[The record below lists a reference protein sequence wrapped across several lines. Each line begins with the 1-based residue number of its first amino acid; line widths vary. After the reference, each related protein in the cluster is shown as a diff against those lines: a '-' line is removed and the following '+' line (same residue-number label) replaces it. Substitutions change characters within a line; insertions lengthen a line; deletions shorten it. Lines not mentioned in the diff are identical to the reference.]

1 MKQREPWQLALIPI
15 CFILIEIFAYQTFTD
30 WSRNL
35 RPPYKQLFTYSYIIL
50 AIGMWVFLFSFPVIR
65 NYNSNR
71 ELKAMISIV
80 VMAFVFAKI
89 VMGGIASID
98 YLKRLIAFASA
109 YFLPKQSTPA
119 IITDAIS
126 RSTFIRNIAIGAG
139 GTIFGLVL
147 TGATNRY
154 RYKTRFINVPLKNLP
169 TDLANLKIVQ
179 ISDIHS
185 GSFTDPAAVLKGIE
199 KINALQPDI
208 IFFTGDLVNN
218 IATEMKDYIVIF
230 SQLKAPLGVYST
242 LGNHDYGDYY
252 SWDSATDKQ
261 ANLQA
266 LKDIHAQM
274 GWQLLLNENKI
285 IKIGNTDLAIIGVE
299 NISGT
304 KGFHTY
310 GNLQQAYD
318 GTQNVAHKILL
329 SHDPSHWNTEV
340 KNNYTDIQLTL
351 SGHTHGMQF
360 GIEIPG
366 FIKWSPVKYIYT
378 QWAGLYKENNCY
390 VHVNRGF
397 GFLGYPGRIGILP
410 EISLIQFSN
419 IA

>member
-1 MKQREPWQLALIPI
+1 MKQKEPWQLVLIPV
-15 CFILIEIFAYQTFTD
+15 CLILIEIFAYQTFTD
-30 WSRNL
+30 WSKGL
-35 RPPYKQLFTYSYIIL
+35 RQPYKQIFTYSYILL
-50 AIGMWVFLFSFPVIR
+50 AIGMWVFLFSFPLIR

-71 ELKAMISIV
+71 ELKAIISII

-98 YLKRLIAFASA
+98 YLKRLIAFISA
-109 YFLPKQSTPA
+109 YFFSKQSAPA
-119 IITDAIS
+119 VVTDAIS
-126 RSTFIRNIAIGAG
+126 RSTFIRNVAVGAG

-147 TGATNRY
+147 TGAANRY
-154 RYKTRFINVPLKNLP
+154 RYKIRNVLVPIKNLP
-169 TDLANLKIVQ
+169 SDLANLKIVQ

-218 IATEMKDYIVIF
+218 IASEMQDYIQIF

-252 SWDSATDKQ
+252 SWASAADKQ

-266 LKDIHAQM
+266 LKDTHAQM
-274 GWQLLLNENKI
+274 GWQLLLNQNKI
-285 IKIGNTDLAIIGVE
+285 LKVGNTDLAIIGVE

-310 GNLQQAYD
+310 GNLQQAYE
-318 GTQNVAHKILL
+318 GTQQIAHKILL

-340 KNNYTDIQLTL
+340 KHNYNDIQLTL

-366 FIKWSPVKYIYT
+366 FIKWSPVKYIYQ
-378 QWAGLYKENNCY
+378 QWAGLYKENDCY

-410 EISLIQFSN
+410 EITLLQFSN